1 MDLLC
6 EQKNIIKAAQPTVTK
21 EKEERKKEETGYQQE
36 TAKRRDGF
44 LIEMVALCL
53 LFQSLTE
60 RINKLLKDRKILL
73 ISNKEEVEKLEREK
87 VSVRLQLVNN
97 RSNKNMSGYDCGHPV
112 EQKCKVY

>member
-1 MDLLC
+1 M
-6 EQKNIIKAAQPTVTK
+6 
-21 EKEERKKEETGYQQE
+21 
-36 TAKRRDGF
+36 
-44 LIEMVALCL
+44 

-112 EQKCKVY
+112 DQKCTL